1 MKDPIELLRT
11 IYPALQNGHK
21 EALTQAV
28 DLVKALQAHNAEL
41 EQAARSALLP
51 EAPACVNFKMV
62 HVITQTEA
70 QFTLRDHDEA
80 SLQERLNRYISSL
93 VDSGWLAFDAYVD
106 QRRAERE
113 ANGKAPAA
121 TPLPT
126 PASLPQAAPPP
137 AAVAGGEPSFPAK
150 TLNGS
155 VVDGKT
161 YWKIK
166 GGKFTQHG
174 VAIWPEALQEA
185 GFDPGQLS
193 PMTVYNL
200 DGYTAFYTVNDKGNP
215 HKVVRLSK

>member
-11 IYPALQNGHK
+11 IYPTLKNGEK

-28 DLVKALQAHNAEL
+28 DLVKALQAHNVEL
-41 EQAARSALLP
+41 EQAAQSTPLP

-62 HVITQTEA
+62 HIITQTEA
-70 QFTLRDHDEA
+70 QFTLRGQDEA
-80 SLQERLNRYISSL
+80 SLQERLNRHVSSL
-93 VDSGWLAFDAYVD
+93 IDSGWLAFDAD

-121 TPLPT
+121 TPPPT
-126 PASLPQAAPPP
+126 SASLPPAAPPP
-137 AAVAGGEPSFPAK
+137 AAGGGGELSFPAK

-155 VVDGKT
+155 VIDGKT

-166 GGKFTQHG
+166 GGKFNQHG

-185 GFDPGQLS
+185 GFDPGQLN

-200 DGYTAFYTVNDKGNP
+200 DGYIAYYTVNDKGNP
-215 HKVVRLSK
+215 HKITRLSK